1 MEIKKSEK
9 ADLEK
14 RRGLFLQ
21 LGFILS
27 LSVILI
33 AFEWTSS
40 TGKISELE
48 LLQDEEVEEEIV
60 PITRQEQNQ
69 PPPPP
74 PPPQVTEVLNIVDD
88 DVELE
93 DELIIEDMEA
103 DQNTEIEIVEFEEEE
118 EEEEAEVFF
127 IVEEMPEFMGGDQ
140 NEFRKFIQ
148 QNLKYPQI
156 AAENGISGRVFV
168 YFVVN
173 EKGEVTNARVV
184 RGVDPS
190 LDKEALRVVMSSP
203 KWNPGRQ
210 RGKPVRVAFTFPI
223 VFVLQ

>member
-1 MEIKKSEK
+1 MEVKKSQK
-9 ADLEK
+9 ANLEGK
-14 RRGLFLQ
+14 RGIFIQ
-21 LGFILS
+21 LGFLVSLS
-27 LSVILI
+27 LVLL

-40 TGKISELE
+40 AGKLSEIEILE
-48 LLQDEEVEEEIV
+48 SSDIDEEIV
-60 PITRQEQNQ
+60 PVTKQEQNQ

-74 PPPQVTEVLNIVDD
+74 PPPAAPDILNIVDD

-93 DELIIEDMEA
+93 DELIIEDMDA
-103 DQNTEIEIVEFEEEE
+103 DQNTEIQVVEFDDE
-118 EEEEAEVFF
+118 EEEEAEIFF
-127 IVEEMPEFMGGDQ
+127 IVEDMPTFNGGDQ

-148 QNLKYPQI
+148 SNLKYPQI

-173 EKGEVTNARVV
+173 EKGEVINAKVV

-203 KWNPGRQ
+203 KWTPGKQ
-210 RGKPVRVAFTFPI
+210 RGQPVRVAFTFPI

>member
-9 ADLEK
+9 ANLEK
-14 RRGLFLQ
+14 RRGLYMQ
-21 LGFILS
+21 LGFVISLS
-27 LSVILI
+27 LILI

-48 LLQDEEVEEEIV
+48 LIQNEEVEEEIV

-88 DVELE
+88 DVELQ

-103 DQNTEIEIVEFEEEE
+103 DQNTEIELVTFEEEE

-127 IVEEMPEFMGGDQ
+127 IVEEMPTFNGGDQ

-173 EKGEVTNARVV
+173 EKGEVTSARVV

-203 KWNPGRQ
+203 KWTPGKQ